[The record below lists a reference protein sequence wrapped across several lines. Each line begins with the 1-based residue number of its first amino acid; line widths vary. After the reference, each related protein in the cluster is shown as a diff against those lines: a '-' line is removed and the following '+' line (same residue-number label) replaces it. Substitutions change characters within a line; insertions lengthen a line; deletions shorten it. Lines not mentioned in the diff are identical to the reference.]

1 MLLDSIQCPW
11 LPPQVYAAGLY
22 MESSGL
28 SSLKKFSGTPASA
41 LAKEQPF
48 FDAITSSRPAK
59 TLLLRFHRSVGAPA
73 VVEV

>member
-1 MLLDSIQCPW
+1 
-11 LPPQVYAAGLY
+11 